1 MLDSRREFIKKA
13 SLLAGATGLFNVLP
27 LSIQKALAI
36 EADPG
41 TTYLDAEHVVFLMQE
56 NRSFDH
62 CYGALKG
69 VRGFNDPRAIKLPNG
84 NPVWLQTNKEGK
96 TYAPW
101 RLDIKNSKATWMGS
115 LPHSWGDQVDARNN
129 GRFDTWLEA
138 KKAGNPAYAHMP
150 LTMGYY
156 DRADIPF
163 YYALADAFTVCD
175 QHFCSSLTGTS
186 ANRSYFWSGTIRE
199 NPHDEKSPAHV
210 WNGDINYK
218 DVSWTSFP
226 ERLEKAGIP
235 WKVYQNELSIPVGFE
250 GEEEDWLAN
259 FTDNNLEFFKQYNVR
274 LHPQHLAFLDKMGEA
289 LPVEIKKLQKEL
301 RKNPADKGL
310 SEQLQK
316 KHQQMEQ
323 VLKAKKIY
331 NKDKFDELSD
341 FEKSIHKRAFVT
353 NVDDPDYHK
362 LSSLSYDDEGVR
374 REVKLPKGDIFHQ
387 FRTDVNKGELPT
399 VSWLVA
405 PCNFS
410 DHPGAP
416 WYGAWYVSEALDILT
431 RNPDVWK
438 KTIFIL
444 TYDENDGYFDHV
456 PPFIPPRTDRPYTGA
471 ASAGIDTTAEWVTL
485 EQKEQ
490 KGMKEDERW
499 ESPIGLGY
507 RVPLVIASP
516 WSRGGFVNSQIFDL
530 TSSLMFLEK
539 FFSGKTGKN
548 VFESNIT
555 EWRRTIC
562 GDLTSV
568 FRPFR
573 NEKIEYPEFLKRD
586 DVIEGVHEAQ
596 FKSLPGNFRVF
607 PDLEIA
613 QIMDSSAAAEAALPC
628 QEKGVKEACA
638 IPYETYVDALLDH
651 EKSKIVLGFKVGTE
665 IFGDRSAGTAF
676 NVYAPGKFRLDK
688 GSGVFEAANAH
699 NWAFAVKAGDE
710 VPYSWDI
717 NDFESKIYH
726 LRVYGA
732 NGFYREFRGSK
743 EDPALAVAVKYETG
757 KKGELLFTG
766 NLVLQLTNNDKHR
779 SYEVLISDIS
789 YGGAD
794 VSVVIASGDTAK
806 PAIGLKQSYGWYDI
820 GIEVKGFS
828 DYKQQYAGHVETG
841 ITSITDPLMGRVT
854 D

>member
-1 MLDSRREFIKKA
+1 MLESRREFIKKA
-13 SLLAGATGLFNVLP
+13 SLLAGATGFFNVLP

-69 VRGFNDPRAIKLPNG
+69 VRGFNDPRAIRLPNG
-84 NPVWLQTNKEGK
+84 KPVWLQTNKEGK

-199 NPHDEKSPAHV
+199 NPHDENSPAHV

-218 DVSWTSFP
+218 DVSWTSYP

-274 LHPQHLAFLDKMGEA
+274 FHPQHLAFLDKKAEA
-289 LPVEIKKLQKEL
+289 LPLEIKKLEKQL
-301 RKNPADKGL
+301 RLNPADKELTG
-310 SEQLQK
+310 QLEK
-316 KHQQMEQ
+316 KRKLMEQ
-323 VLKAKKIY
+323 VLEAKEKS
-331 NKDKFDELSD
+331 NKDKFDGLSD

-353 NVDDPDYHK
+353 NINDPDYHT
-362 LSSLSYDDEGVR
+362 LSTLTYEDEGMK

-387 FRTDVNKGELPT
+387 FRRDVDKGELPM

-431 RNPDVWK
+431 RNPEVWK

-456 PPFIPPRTDRPYTGA
+456 PPFVPPRTDKPHTGA
-471 ASAGIDTTAEWVTL
+471 ASAGIDTKAEWVTL
-485 EQKEQ
+485 EQEKN
-490 KGMKEDERW
+490 KGMKEHESR

-539 FFSGKTGKN
+539 FISGKTGKN
-548 VFESNIT
+548 VLESNIT
-555 EWRRTIC
+555 EWRRTVC

-568 FRPFR
+568 FRPFH
-573 NEKIEYPEFLKRD
+573 NEKIQYPEFLKRD
-586 DVIEGVHEAQ
+586 EVIEGVHEAR
-596 FKSLPGNFRVF
+596 FKSLPGNFKVF
-607 PDLEIA
+607 SDL
-613 QIMDSSAAAEAALPC
+613 DTLPS
-628 QEKGVKEACA
+628 QETGVKEACA
-638 IPYETYVDALLDH
+638 IPYETYVDALVDQ
-651 EKSKIVLGFKVGTE
+651 EKRKIALVFKVGSQ
-665 IFGDRSAGTAF
+665 IFGDSSAGTAF
-676 NVYAPGKFRLDK
+676 NVYSPRNFRLDK
-688 GSGVFEAANAH
+688 GDGVFETGNSH

-710 VPYSWDI
+710 VSYTWDI
-717 NDFESKIYH
+717 DSFEERNYH
-726 LRVYGA
+726 LQVYGA
-732 NGFYREFRGSK
+732 NGFYREFKGNDQ
-743 EDPALAVAVKYETG
+743 DPALAVAMKYETG
-757 KKGELLFTG
+757 MAEESQFTG
-766 NLVLQLTNNDKHR
+766 NLVLHMTNMGRR
-779 SYEVLISDIS
+779 SYSVVISDIS
-789 YGGAD
+789 YGAED
-794 VSVVIASGDTAK
+794 VNILISAGNTTRQVIN
-806 PAIGLKQSYGWYDI
+806 LKQSSGWYDLA
-820 GIEVKGFS
+820 IEVKGFS
-828 DYKQQYAGHVETG
+828 AYKKQYAGHVENG
-841 ITSITDPLMGRVT
+841 KNSISDPLMGRVNKVGREF
-854 D
+854 